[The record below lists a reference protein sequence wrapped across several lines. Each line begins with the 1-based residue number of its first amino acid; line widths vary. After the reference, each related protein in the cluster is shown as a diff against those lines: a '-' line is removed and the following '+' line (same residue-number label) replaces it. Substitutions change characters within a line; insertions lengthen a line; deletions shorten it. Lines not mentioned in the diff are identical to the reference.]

1 MAKSSIPEQYMQE
14 KFQIMHFLDGVRW
27 QKNKVKFYPNF
38 AYPNTQNANDLSFD
52 EKLLTHWLLYI
63 TDRQMSFRQIWDKGG
78 FVFSEIA
85 RTFMANKNIDHLTD
99 FATNFKEDG
108 NDGYQFQ
115 STIEYR
121 QVSDEQQKR
130 LARYYT
136 HDELKALTNIVFK
149 SRFYTDDYVCMLHT
163 LSALQNLQDCDYSL
177 TKYLA
182 KVLNQVEQM
191 GLTQQGDA
199 VKYAVLGMAY
209 ALHRLTYE
217 VSFKVNNKRITY
229 KKTDAE
235 KINIEEYVQQ
245 YFDGASHARN
255 LQKDIF
261 FNSTD
266 FQKTL
271 DKFFKSGEKF
281 NSMKRVWCALR
292 DYLKDPAYCDDFKAE
307 LQGCGVSQALLDA
320 LFDENKNHQNACQWI
335 ELPGD
340 VWNENSEF
348 RRCITEDTSGKLGAL
363 LRKEYEKLQGKGEG
377 YPEEFDTT
385 FDFVPRMCELGNCD
399 ICPFAAVKGEKVFDK
414 AKVAALCVD
423 DTNKYCPLVLNYC
436 GYYYKCK
443 GRNACDLWSILNK
456 KKEKEE

>member
-14 KFQIMHFLDGVRW
+14 KFQIMHFLDSARW
-27 QKNKVKFYPNF
+27 QKSKAKFYPNF

-85 RTFMANKNIDHLTD
+85 QTFKAKETIDHLTD
-99 FATNFKEDG
+99 FATNFTEDG
-108 NDGYQFQ
+108 SDGYQFQ
-115 STIEYR
+115 STIEYG
-121 QVSDEQQKR
+121 QVFDEQQKR

-163 LSALQNLQDCDYSL
+163 LYALQGYDCSL

-191 GLTQQGDA
+191 GLTQQEDA

-217 VSFKVNNKRITY
+217 VSFKVDNKRITY
-229 KKTDAE
+229 KQTDAE
-235 KINIEEYVQQ
+235 KINIVEYVQQ
-245 YFDGASHARN
+245 YFDGTSHADN
-255 LQKDIF
+255 LQTDIF
-261 FNSTD
+261 SDSMVFKN
-266 FQKTL
+266 KL
-271 DKFFKSGEKF
+271 DGFFESGEKF

-307 LQGCGVSQALLDA
+307 LQKCGVDQALLDA
-320 LFDENKNHQNACQWI
+320 LFDGRQNHHNACQWI

-348 RRCITEDTSGKLGAL
+348 RRCITKDTKGRLGKL
-363 LRKEYEKLQGKGEG
+363 LRKEYKPSMDG

-385 FDFVPRMCELGNCD
+385 FDFVPRMCELGHCD
-399 ICPFAAVKGEKVFDK
+399 ICPFAAVKGQGVDVQKID
-414 AKVAALCVD
+414 ALCVD
-423 DTNKYCPLVLNYC
+423 DTNKYCPLVLHYC
-436 GYYYKCK
+436 GYYYKCTSRK
-443 GRNACDLWSILNK
+443 DCALWSILNK
-456 KKEKEE
+456 

>member
-1 MAKSSIPEQYMQE
+1 MAKSSISEQYMQE
-14 KFQIMHFLDGVRW
+14 KFQIMHFLDSARW
-27 QKNKVKFYPNF
+27 QKSKAKFYPNF
-38 AYPNTQNANDLSFD
+38 AYPNKNNPKPLSFD

-85 RTFMANKNIDHLTD
+85 RTFMANKTIDHLTD
-99 FATNFKEDG
+99 FATNFTEDG
-108 NDGYQFQ
+108 NDGYRFQ
-115 STIEYR
+115 SKIDYR
-121 QVSDEQQKR
+121 QVSGKQQKR

-136 HDELKALTNIVFK
+136 NNELQSLGKIFFK

-163 LSALQNLQDCDYSL
+163 LYALQGYDGSL

-182 KVLNQVEQM
+182 KVLKQVEQM
-191 GLTQQGDA
+191 RLTQQEDA

-217 VSFKVNNKRITY
+217 VSFKVDNKRITY
-229 KKTDAE
+229 KQTDAE
-235 KINIEEYVQQ
+235 KINIEEYVRQ
-245 YFDGASHARN
+245 YFYGTSHATSHATS

-261 FNSTD
+261 SNSTD

-271 DKFFKSGEKF
+271 YKFFKSGEKF

-307 LQGCGVSQALLDA
+307 LQKCGVDQTLLDA
-320 LFDENKNHQNACQWI
+320 LFDEADNHQNACQWI

-348 RRCITEDTSGKLGAL
+348 RRCITKDTKGRLGKL
-363 LRKEYEKLQGKGEG
+363 LRKEYKPSMDG

-385 FDFVPRMCELGNCD
+385 FDFVPRMCEQGHCD
-399 ICPFAAVKGEKVFDK
+399 ICPFAAIKGQGVDVQKID
-414 AKVAALCVD
+414 ALCVD
-423 DTNKYCPLVLNYC
+423 DTNKYCPLVLHYC

-456 KKEKEE
+456 

>member
-1 MAKSSIPEQYMQE
+1 MARKQTTVQEQKMQE

-38 AYPNTQNANDLSFD
+38 AYPNTQNTNGLRFD
-52 EKLLTHWLLYI
+52 EMLLTHWLLYI

-85 RTFMANKNIDHLTD
+85 RTFMENENIAHLTD
-99 FATNFKEDG
+99 FETNFKEDG
-108 NDGYQFQ
+108 NDGYRFQ
-115 STIEYR
+115 SEIDYR
-121 QVSDEQQKR
+121 LVFDEQQKR

-136 HDELKALTNIVFK
+136 NNELQSLGKIVFK

-163 LSALQNLQDCDYSL
+163 LYALQSYDCSL
-177 TKYLA
+177 TKYLD
-182 KVLNQVEQM
+182 KVLKQVEQM
-191 GLTQQGDA
+191 GLTQCDE

-217 VSFKVNNKRITY
+217 VSFKVDNKRITY

-235 KINIEEYVQQ
+235 KINIEEYVRQ
-245 YFDGASHARN
+245 YFDGASHATS
-255 LQKDIF
+255 LQTDIF
-261 FNSTD
+261 SNPKVFKD
-266 FQKTL
+266 KL

-307 LQGCGVSQALLDA
+307 LQGCGVNQALLDA
-320 LFDENKNHQNACQWI
+320 LFDAKQNHQNACQWI

-363 LRKEYEKLQGKGEG
+363 LRKEYEKLQGTVEG

-443 GRNACDLWSILNK
+443 GRNVCDLWSILNK

>member
-14 KFQIMHFLDGVRW
+14 KFQIMHFLDSARW
-27 QKNKVKFYPNF
+27 QKSKAKFYPNF

-52 EKLLTHWLLYI
+52 EMLLTHWLLYI

-85 RTFMANKNIDHLTD
+85 QTFKAKKTIDHLTD
-99 FATNFKEDG
+99 FQTNFTAVG

-115 STIEYR
+115 STIGYG
-121 QVSDEQQKR
+121 QVSGEQQKR

-136 HDELKALTNIVFK
+136 HDELQSLGKIVFK

-163 LSALQNLQDCDYSL
+163 LYALQGYDCSL

-182 KVLNQVEQM
+182 GVLKQVGEM
-191 GLTQQGDA
+191 GLTQCDE

-217 VSFKVNNKRITY
+217 VSFKVDNKRITY

-235 KINIEEYVQQ
+235 KINIEEYVEQH
-245 YFDGASHARN
+245 FCGTSHARN

-261 FNSTD
+261 SNSTD

-271 DKFFKSGEKF
+271 DKFFQSGEKF

-307 LQGCGVSQALLDA
+307 LQKCDVDQALLDA
-320 LFDENKNHQNACQWI
+320 LFDAKQNHQNACQWI

-348 RRCITEDTSGKLGAL
+348 RRCITKDTSGKLGKL
-363 LRKEYEKLQGKGEG
+363 LRKEYEKLSVQGTVEG

-399 ICPFAAVKGEKVFDK
+399 ICPFAAVKEQGVDVQKID
-414 AKVAALCVD
+414 ALCVND
-423 DTNKYCPLVLNYC
+423 KSKYCPLVLHYC

-443 GRNACDLWSILNK
+443 GQNSCALWSILK
-456 KKEKEE
+456 KEEKKEKEE

>member
-1 MAKSSIPEQYMQE
+1 MARKQTTLQEDKMQE
-14 KFQIMHFLDGVRW
+14 KFQIMHFLDSARW
-27 QKNKVKFYPNF
+27 QKSKAKFYPNF
-38 AYPNTQNANDLSFD
+38 AYPKTQNANDLSFD

-85 RTFMANKNIDHLTD
+85 RTFMANKNIDHLTK
-99 FATNFKEDG
+99 FKTNFIAVG

-115 STIEYR
+115 STIEYE

-136 HDELKALTNIVFK
+136 NNELKALTNIVFK

-163 LSALQNLQDCDYSL
+163 LYALQGYDGSL
-177 TKYLA
+177 TNYLA
-182 KVLNQVEQM
+182 KVLKQVGQM
-191 GLTQQGDA
+191 GLTQCDA

-235 KINIEEYVQQ
+235 KINIVEYVQQ

-261 FNSTD
+261 LNPTE

-307 LQGCGVSQALLDA
+307 LQRRDVSQALLDA
-320 LFDENKNHQNACQWI
+320 LFDAKQNHHNACQWI

-363 LRKEYEKLQGKGEG
+363 LRKEYKKLSVQGKGEG

-399 ICPFAAVKGEKVFDK
+399 ICPFAAVKGQGVDVQKI
-414 AKVAALCVD
+414 AALCVD

>member
-14 KFQIMHFLDGVRW
+14 KFQIMHFLDSARW
-27 QKNKVKFYPNF
+27 QKDKAKFYPNF
-38 AYPNTQNANDLSFD
+38 AHPNTQNANDLSFD

-85 RTFMANKNIDHLTD
+85 RTFMANKNIAHLTN
-99 FATNFKEDG
+99 FNTNIQTNFTAVG

-115 STIEYR
+115 SKIEYE
-121 QVSDEQQKR
+121 QVFDEQQKR

-136 HDELKALTNIVFK
+136 HDELQSLGKIVFK

-163 LSALQNLQDCDYSL
+163 LYALQKDHDCSL
-177 TKYLA
+177 VWYLA
-182 KVLNQVEQM
+182 QVLKQVEQM
-191 GLTQQGDA
+191 RLTQQEDA

-217 VSFKVNNKRITY
+217 VSFKVDNKRITY

-235 KINIEEYVQQ
+235 KINIEEYVEQH
-245 YFDGASHARN
+245 FDGTSHARN

-261 FNSTD
+261 SNSTD

-271 DKFFKSGEKF
+271 DKFFQSGEKF

-307 LQGCGVSQALLDA
+307 LQRCGVSQALLDA
-320 LFDENKNHQNACQWI
+320 LFNAKQNHHNACQWI

-348 RRCITEDTSGKLGAL
+348 RRCITEDTKGRLGKL
-363 LRKEYEKLQGKGEG
+363 LRKEYKPSMDG

-399 ICPFAAVKGEKVFDK
+399 ICPFAAVKGQGVDVQKID
-414 AKVAALCVD
+414 ALCVD
-423 DTNKYCPLVLNYC
+423 DTNKYCPLVLHYC

-456 KKEKEE
+456 

>member
-1 MAKSSIPEQYMQE
+1 
-14 KFQIMHFLDGVRW
+14 
-27 QKNKVKFYPNF
+27 
-38 AYPNTQNANDLSFD
+38 
-52 EKLLTHWLLYI
+52 
-63 TDRQMSFRQIWDKGG
+63 MSFRQIWDKGG

-85 RTFMANKNIDHLTD
+85 QTFMANKNIDHLTD
-99 FATNFKEDG
+99 FQTDFKTNFKAVG

-115 STIEYR
+115 STIEYE
-121 QVSDEQQKR
+121 QVSGEQQKR

-136 HDELKALTNIVFK
+136 NDELQNLGKIVFK

-163 LSALQNLQDCDYSL
+163 LSALQGYNCSL

-182 KVLNQVEQM
+182 KVLKQVEQM

-235 KINIEEYVQQ
+235 KINIVEYVQQ
-245 YFDGASHARN
+245 YFDGASHATS
-255 LQKDIF
+255 LQTDIF
-261 FNSTD
+261 SNPKVFKD
-266 FQKTL
+266 KL

-307 LQGCGVSQALLDA
+307 LQRRGVSQALLDA
-320 LFDENKNHQNACQWI
+320 LFDAKQNHHNACQWI

-348 RRCITEDTSGKLGAL
+348 RRCITKDTSGKLGAL
-363 LRKEYEKLQGKGEG
+363 LRKEYEKLSVQGTVEG

-399 ICPFAAVKGEKVFDK
+399 ICPFAAVKGQGVDVQKI
-414 AKVAALCVD
+414 AALCVD

-456 KKEKEE
+456 QEKKEKEE